1 MADDFDIIADD
12 DVGLGAATD
21 GGGGARF
28 PFITR
33 IFGDDSSSVVSIWA
47 IETLAEAGTVV
58 VPVGPAVELK
68 QDLDVLEMLTP
79 VESLI
84 SLCFS
89 ARESRVQIM
98 SGLLRLPFLWWFSPI
113 WGCSRLLCIFLLL
126 VPCLPASLAWVISL
140 LRAAFFSFLSL
151 ARPIIIINKL

>member
-68 QDLDVLEMLTP
+68 QDLDVLEMIDMAQRAF
-79 VESLI
+79 EGKFLI
-84 SLCFS
+84 
-89 ARESRVQIM
+89 
-98 SGLLRLPFLWWFSPI
+98 WFSRI
-113 WGCSRLLCIFLLL
+113 S
-126 VPCLPASLAWVISL
+126 CLTRAWHAQSWH
-140 LRAAFFSFLSL
+140 
-151 ARPIIIINKL
+151 